1 MPVFSPLGHP
11 SLDSPP
17 REGAGS
23 ARPQGRLALDRDM
36 WPVGHRPFAY
46 ASRGDEMP
54 GHPEGRTTRTHRVR
68 PSEKI
73 ALRVIPGFP
82 PQGPLALDGPPRGGA
97 GSARP
102 QGWYGLDRDISAL
115 GPWPFAYAPGGN
127 EMPGHPDGRT
137 TRTHRVRPSEK
148 IAYPGRFP
156 ARPSQLGSRIPRRGG
171 LRTPGSMARG
181 HPRRLP
187 DRARVGPSSKGPA
200 RAWDHIAK
208 LDLKSTDR

>member
-1 MPVFSPLGHP
+1 
-11 SLDSPP
+11 
-17 REGAGS
+17 
-23 ARPQGRLALDRDM
+23 
-36 WPVGHRPFAY
+36 
-46 ASRGDEMP
+46 MP

-68 PSEKI
+68 PSEKRT
-73 ALRVIPGFP
+73 LRVIPGFT
-82 PQGPLALDGPPRGGA
+82 PQGLSPRLAPRGEA

-102 QGWYGLDRDISAL
+102 QGKHGPDRGMCL
-115 GPWPFAYAPGGN
+115 VGHRPFAYARGGN
-127 EMPGHPDGRT
+127 EMPGHPEGRT

-171 LRTPGSMARG
+171 LRTPERMARG